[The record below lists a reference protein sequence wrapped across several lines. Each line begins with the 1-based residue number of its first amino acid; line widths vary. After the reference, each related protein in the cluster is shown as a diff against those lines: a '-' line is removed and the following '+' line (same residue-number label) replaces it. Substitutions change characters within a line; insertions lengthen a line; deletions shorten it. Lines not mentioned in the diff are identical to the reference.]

1 MTAFDLEKTY
11 LGLDGKGRVTAMAGG
26 PEFWRTVDKNPNAGG
41 TLVTVSTGDGDW
53 KHWEMHP
60 RCDEVLI
67 VLEGNGRMIFEQP
80 DGEQTFDLAPGSTLI
95 VPAGTW
101 HRAVGQKQLRLL
113 FMTYGEGTTHKP
125 V

>member
-60 RCDEVLI
+60 RGDEVLI